1 MNKKSFFSLIIC
13 ALALSSFMQT
23 KTTSLIGQKAPGFTA
38 KALFPD
44 GSVKDFKLSDYAGKK
59 VVLYFYPADNTPGC
73 SKQAQSFRDGIAKLE
88 AEGITLV
95 GISCDSIE
103 AHKRFQKKFNL
114 PYILVSDSR
123 LHRTIGKKF
132 PGTISFGFY
141 KRKTFL
147 INEQGI
153 VFKKFDKIKI
163 ETQIDDILKAFAENN
178 QK

>member
-1 MNKKSFFSLIIC
+1 MNKKSFFYSILC
-13 ALALSSFMQT
+13 SLALLSPVQA
-23 KTTSLIGQKAPGFTA
+23 KTSTLINQKAPEFSA

-59 VVLYFYPADNTPGC
+59 IVLYFYPADNTPGC
-73 SKQAQSFRDGIAKLE
+73 SKQAQNFRDGIAKLE

-95 GISCDSIE
+95 GISCDTIQ
-103 AHKRFQKKFNL
+103 AHKRFQKKFDL

-123 LHRTIGKKF
+123 LNRSIGKKY
-132 PGTISFGFY
+132 PGTVSFGFY

-153 VFKKFDKIKI
+153 VSKKFDKVKI
-163 ETQIDDILKAFAENN
+163 ESQIDDILAAFAEND

>member
-1 MNKKSFFSLIIC
+1 MNKKQILYSILCSVTLFCS
-13 ALALSSFMQT
+13 AQAKT
-23 KTTSLIGQKAPGFTA
+23 KSILGQKAPDFSA

-44 GSVKDFKLSDYAGKK
+44 GSVKDFTLSDYAGKN

-73 SKQAQSFRDGIAKLE
+73 SKQAQNFADGIAKLQTQ
-88 AEGITLV
+88 GITLV

-123 LHRTIGKKF
+123 LHRTVGKKY

-147 INEQGI
+147 IDESGT
-153 VFKKFDKIKI
+153 VFKKFDKVKI
-163 ETQIDDILKAFAENN
+163 ETQINDILTAFAEHK